1 MARIV
6 ERGGG
11 GIGVAGAG
19 RVGDYGIEV
28 RLPAIPLM
36 VPAQAARMLNDLVV
50 QTLRLALQAVAGAV
64 SDEASTFADTGMLAQ
79 SFGADPATTT
89 GGIELLGTDVSTG
102 FAGRVFSALPYAVV
116 MNDGRRPGA
125 PISREG
131 IDAIGLWAQR
141 KLGMSADEAAEAK
154 WAIAS
159 AIVAQ
164 GIQGTGYFE
173 EGIKRAQPTV
183 DQLFA
188 ALTQAIT
195 EGLASERGES

>member
-1 MARIV
+1 MARFV

-36 VPAQAARMLNDLVV
+36 VPAQAARLLNDLAV
-50 QTLRLALQAVAGAV
+50 QTLRLALQTVAGHV
-64 SDEASTFADTGMLAQ
+64 SDEATTFADTGALAQ

-89 GGIELLGTDVSTG
+89 GGIELLGVDMATG

-125 PISREG
+125 PISRAG

-141 KLGMSADEAAEAK
+141 KLGMSADEAADAK

-164 GIQGTGYFE
+164 GLPGTGYFE
-173 EGIKRAQPTV
+173 TGIKRAQPTI

-195 EGLASERGES
+195 EGLAGERGES